1 MSDTG
6 LQCKKCSKNL
16 TGRQTL
22 YCSNKCRLAFTRN
35 YAKQNLEARTRRTNL
50 KLKAVLLKGGKCCLC
65 GYGKCLA
72 SLEFHHLDPALK
84 DASSNRGM
92 ASLPEKKFLAEIEK
106 CILVCANCHREIH
119 YNLTKQEKQTK

>member
-22 YCSNKCRLAFTRN
+22 YCSTKCWSAFTRN
-35 YAKQNLEARTRRTNL
+35 NPKQTAEARTRRTNL
-50 KLKAVLLKGGKCCLC
+50 KLKAVLLKGGKCCRC
-65 GYGKCLA
+65 GYDKCLA

-84 DASSNRGM
+84 DTSNNGRGM
-92 ASLPEKKFLAEIEK
+92 SSLTEKKFLVEIEK

-119 YNLTKQEKQTK
+119 YNLTKQ